1 MEQETKKNIRLGI
14 FVLGGI
20 IFLVLLLYMIGKNQN
35 LFGNTYVLKTR
46 FKNVQGLVPGNNVRF
61 AGIASGTVKKINIL
75 NDTLIEVTMYLDNGM
90 KKVIRKNAVTS
101 IGTDGLVGN
110 KLVNIVPS
118 GEPSPLA
125 KEGDILSSKYIITTE
140 EMLTT
145 LNKTNNDIAEIAAS
159 LKVTVAKIN
168 SSNALWSLLND
179 ETISNDLRAS
189 IGKVRNS
196 TENAAL
202 MMNDLHAVIADI
214 KDGKGSLGELI
225 RDSSFSRNLNE
236 AVVKITKV
244 GNEADSLAKEIHL
257 LTSGIKKDI
266 NTGKGPANY
275 LLKDSSMAIKI
286 NASLDNIQKGTEGF
300 NQNMEA
306 LKHNFL
312 FRGYFRKL
320 EKKKEKEKSGKD

>member
-1 MEQETKKNIRLGI
+1 MYVDNKMKN
-14 FVLGGI
+14 
-20 IFLVLLLYMIGKNQN
+20 
-35 LFGNTYVLKTR
+35 
-46 FKNVQGLVPGNNVRF
+46 
-61 AGIASGTVKKINIL
+61 
-75 NDTLIEVTMYLDNGM
+75 
-90 KKVIRKNAVTS
+90 VIRKNAITS

-118 GEPSPLA
+118 KEAAPLA
-125 KEGDILSSKYIITTE
+125 NEGDVLSSKHIVTTE

-145 LNKTNNDIAEIAAS
+145 LNKTNNDIAEIAAN

-168 SSNALWSLLND
+168 NSNALWSLLND
-179 ETISNDLRAS
+179 ESISNDLRAS
-189 IGKVRNS
+189 IRKVRNS
-196 TENAAL
+196 TEIAAL

-214 KDGKGSLGELI
+214 KDGKGSIGELI

-244 GNEADSLAKEIHL
+244 GKEADSLANEISL
-257 LTSGIKKDI
+257 LTSGIKRDI
-266 NTGKGPANY
+266 NSGKGPANY

-320 EKKKEKEKSGKD
+320 EKKKEKEN

>member
-1 MEQETKKNIRLGI
+1 LYMETETKKNIRLGL

-46 FKNVQGLVPGNNVRF
+46 FENVQGLVAGNNVRF
-61 AGIASGTVKKINIL
+61 AGIASGTVKKITIV
-75 NDTLIEVTMYLDNGM
+75 NDTLIEVTMYVDNKM
-90 KKVIRKNAVTS
+90 KNVIRKNAITS

-118 GEPSPLA
+118 KEAAPLA
-125 KEGDILSSKYIITTE
+125 KEGDVLSSKHIVTTE

-145 LNKTNNDIAEIAAS
+145 LNKTNNDIAEIAAN

-168 SSNALWSLLND
+168 NSNALWSLLND
-179 ETISNDLRAS
+179 ESISNDLRAS
-189 IGKVRNS
+189 IRKVRNS

-202 MMNDLHAVIADI
+202 MMNDLHEVIADI

-244 GNEADSLAKEIHL
+244 GNEADSLANEINL
-257 LTSGIKKDI
+257 LTSGIKRDI
-266 NTGKGPANY
+266 NSGKGPANY

-286 NASLDNIQKGTEGF
+286 NTSLDNIQKGTEGF

-320 EKKKEKEKSGKD
+320 ERKKEKEN

>member
-1 MEQETKKNIRLGI
+1 MQQEIKKNIRLGL

-20 IFLVLLLYMIGKNQN
+20 LFLVLLLYMIGKNQN

-46 FKNVQGLVPGNNVRF
+46 FENVQGLVPGNNVRF
-61 AGIASGTVKKINIL
+61 AGITSGTVKKITIL
-75 NDTLIEVTMYLDNGM
+75 NDTLIEVTMYLDNEM
-90 KKVIRKNAVTS
+90 KNVIRKNAITS

-118 GEPSPLA
+118 KEPAPLA
-125 KEGDILSSKYIITTE
+125 NEGDVLSSKHIVTTE

-179 ETISNDLRAS
+179 ESISNDLRAS
-189 IGKVRNS
+189 IRKVRNS

-244 GNEADSLAKEIHL
+244 GNEADSLANEITR
-257 LTSGIKKDI
+257 LTSGIKNDI
-266 NTGKGPANY
+266 NTGKGPVNY

-320 EKKKEKEKSGKD
+320 EKKKEKEN

>member
-1 MEQETKKNIRLGI
+1 MEKETTKNIRLGI

-46 FKNVQGLVPGNNVRF
+46 FDNVQGLVPGNNVRF
-61 AGIASGTVKKINIL
+61 AGIASGTVKKITIL
-75 NDTLIEVTMYLDNGM
+75 NDTVIEVTMYLDNKM
-90 KKVIRKNAVTS
+90 KDVIRKNAVTS

-110 KLVNIVPS
+110 KLINIVPS
-118 GEPSPLA
+118 KDQAPLA
-125 KEGDILSSKYIITTE
+125 KENDVLVSKKIVSTE

-145 LNKTNNDIAEIAAS
+145 LSKTNNDIAEIAAN
-159 LKVTVAKIN
+159 LKNTVEKIN
-168 SSNALWSLLND
+168 NSNALWSLLND
-179 ETISNDLRAS
+179 ERISNDLRAS
-189 IGKVRNS
+189 IRKVRNS
-196 TENAAL
+196 TENAAV
-202 MMNDLHAVIADI
+202 MMNDLQLVIADI
-214 KDGKGSLGELI
+214 KDGKGSIGALI

-236 AVVKITKV
+236 AVVKISKV
-244 GNEADSLAKEIHL
+244 GNEADSLANEINL
-257 LTSGIKKDI
+257 LTTGIRKDI

-320 EKKKEKEKSGKD
+320 EKKKEKEN

>member
-1 MEQETKKNIRLGI
+1 MQQEIKKNIRLGL

-20 IFLVLLLYMIGKNQN
+20 LFLVLLLYMIGKNQN

-46 FKNVQGLVPGNNVRF
+46 FENVQGLVPGNNVRF
-61 AGIASGTVKKINIL
+61 AGITSGTVKKITIL
-75 NDTLIEVTMYLDNGM
+75 NDTLIEVTMYLDNEM
-90 KKVIRKNAVTS
+90 KNVIRKNAITS

-118 GEPSPLA
+118 KEPAPLA
-125 KEGDILSSKYIITTE
+125 NEGDVLSSKHIVTTE

-179 ETISNDLRAS
+179 ESISNDLRAS
-189 IGKVRNS
+189 IRKVRNS

-244 GNEADSLAKEIHL
+244 GNEADSLANEITR
-257 LTSGIKKDI
+257 LTSGIKNDI
-266 NTGKGPANY
+266 NTGKGPVNY

-286 NASLDNIQKGTEGF
+286 NTSLDNIQKGTEGF

-320 EKKKEKEKSGKD
+320 EKKKEKED

>member
-1 MEQETKKNIRLGI
+1 MERESSKNIRLGL

-46 FKNVQGLVPGNNVRF
+46 FENVQGLVSGNNVRF
-61 AGIASGTVKKINIL
+61 AGIASGTVKKINII
-75 NDTLIEVTMYLDNGM
+75 NDTLIEVTMYMDNKM
-90 KKVIRKNAVTS
+90 KNVIRQNAVTS

-118 GEPSPLA
+118 KESAPLA
-125 KEGDILSSKYIITTE
+125 KEGDILPSKHIVSTE
-140 EMLTT
+140 EMLST
-145 LNKTNNDIAEIAAS
+145 LNKTNNDIAEIAS
-159 LKVTVAKIN
+159 NLKVTVAKIN
-168 SSNALWSLLND
+168 NSNALWSLLSD
-179 ETISNDLRAS
+179 EGISNDLRAS
-189 IGKVRNS
+189 IRKVRHS

-202 MMNDLHAVIADI
+202 MMNDLHMVIADI
-214 KDGKGSLGELI
+214 KEGKGSLGELI
-225 RDSSFSRNLNE
+225 RDTSFSRNLND

-244 GNEADSLAKEIHL
+244 GNEADSLANEISL
-257 LTSGIKKDI
+257 LTGGIRNDI

-286 NASLDNIQKGTEGF
+286 NASLDNIQKGTDGF

-320 EKKKEKEKSGKD
+320 EKKKEKEN

>member
-1 MEQETKKNIRLGI
+1 MEADTKKNIRLGL

-46 FKNVQGLVPGNNVRF
+46 FENVQGLVPGNNVRF
-61 AGIASGTVKKINIL
+61 AGIASGTVKKITIL
-75 NDTLIEVTMYLDNGM
+75 NDTLIEVTMYVDNKM
-90 KKVIRKNAVTS
+90 KNVIRKNAVIS

-110 KLVNIVPS
+110 KLINIVPS
-118 GEPSPLA
+118 KDPAPLA
-125 KEGDILSSKYIITTE
+125 DEGDVLPSKHIVTTE

-145 LNKTNNDIAEIAAS
+145 LNKTNNDIAEIAS
-159 LKVTVAKIN
+159 NLKVTVAKIN

-179 ETISNDLRAS
+179 ESISNDLRAS
-189 IGKVRNS
+189 IRKVRNS

-244 GNEADSLAKEIHL
+244 GNEADSLANEINL
-257 LTSGIKKDI
+257 LTSGIKNDI

-320 EKKKEKEKSGKD
+320 EKKKEKEN